1 MDLDIC
7 VRDGTNHKTSD
18 SNLYDEIVLFCNFSV
33 ITYHIDPI
41 TMVDVT
47 FKIHGLSR
55 NLNISTFKDNVSG
68 KCFAEQRFSKL
79 KLINYTLKATM
90 I

>member
-41 TMVDVT
+41 TTVDVT

-55 NLNISTFKDNVSG
+55 NLNIALPLKTMSAVNALQSNVSP
-68 KCFAEQRFSKL
+68 
-79 KLINYTLKATM
+79 N
-90 I
+90 